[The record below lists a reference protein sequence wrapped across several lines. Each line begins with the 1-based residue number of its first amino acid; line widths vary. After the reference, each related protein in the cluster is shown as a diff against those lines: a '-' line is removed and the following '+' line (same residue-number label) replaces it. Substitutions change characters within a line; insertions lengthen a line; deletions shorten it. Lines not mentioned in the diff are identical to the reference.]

1 MGMQIDTNKKTG
13 INRTHKLSTVSEKN
27 NCYVH
32 SNSQFSVV
40 DSQLLWYVLFAANGK
55 AVKIKP
61 YLEKAS
67 IEYFFP
73 ISYKDRKIKGS
84 EDRYEQVSFPLLGNL
99 IFAKSSKNVLDP
111 VLKEVKLR
119 LTISSDLYYRDFG
132 NKRIIIIPENQMHN
146 FIAVVKNETEQVIY
160 LSNEEVNLKK
170 GVKVRITGGP
180 FAGIEGIFM
189 RIKGD
194 KRLVVSIPDLLS
206 VATAYIPSCYV
217 QEV

>member
-1 MGMQIDTNKKTG
+1 MSMN
-13 INRTHKLSTVSEKN
+13 EK
-27 NCYVH
+27 
-32 SNSQFSVV
+32 NSQFSIP
-40 DSQLLWYVLFAANGK
+40 DSQLLWYALFAANGK
-55 AVKIKP
+55 AVKIRP

-73 ISYKDRKIKGS
+73 VYHKDRKIKGS
-84 EDRYEQVSFPLLGNL
+84 ERSEQVSLPLLSNL
-99 IFAKSSKNVLDP
+99 IFAKSSKDVLDP
-111 VLKEVKLR
+111 VLKEAKLK
-119 LTISSDLYYRDFG
+119 LTIASDLYYRDFG
-132 NKRIIIIPENQMHN
+132 NKRIIVVPENQMRN
-146 FIAVVKNETEQVIY
+146 FIAVVRNETEQVIY

-180 FAGIEGIFM
+180 FSGIEGVFM

-194 KRLVVSIPDLLS
+194 KRLVVSIPNLLS

>member
-1 MGMQIDTNKKTG
+1 METNQLYKLLT
-13 INRTHKLSTVSEKN
+13 INEKN
-27 NCYVH
+27 NRPH
-32 SNSQFSVV
+32 SDTHLNSQFSIFN
-40 DSQLLWYVLFAANGK
+40 SQLLWYVLFAANGK

-73 ISYKDRKIKGS
+73 VYYKERKIKGS
-84 EDRYEQVSFPLLGNL
+84 EDRCEQVSFPLLNNL
-99 IFAKSSKNVLDP
+99 IFAKSSKNILDP
-111 VLKEVKLR
+111 VLKEVKLK

-132 NKRIIIIPENQMHN
+132 NKKIIVIPENQMRN
-146 FIAVVKNETEQVIY
+146 FIAVAGNKTEQVIY
-160 LSNEEVNLKK
+160 LSNEEISLKK
-170 GVKVRITGGP
+170 GVKVKITGGP

-194 KRLVVSIPDLLS
+194 KRLVVSIPNLLS

-217 QEV
+217 QEIE